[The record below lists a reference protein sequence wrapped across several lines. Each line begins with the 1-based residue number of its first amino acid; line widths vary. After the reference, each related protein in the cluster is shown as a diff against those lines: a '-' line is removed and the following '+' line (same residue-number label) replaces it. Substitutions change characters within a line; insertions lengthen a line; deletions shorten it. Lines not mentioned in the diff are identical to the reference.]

1 MLSTPSLYYFQDLA
15 YASQNPRIFT
25 QISDQDLSD
34 RGIGLICRR
43 ACEYYLHWTPEEA
56 VVNFTKEV
64 WERMCVDLLIRRLR
78 LPNYYS
84 PCERTL
90 YLYQLMYPELFS
102 QIDHRTS
109 VIRIYQTVL
118 SGQLTSFPRAFL
130 SGGKRKSNPNACYC
144 LIYALQTYGGCRT
157 EEAARQMMSGSRA
170 IPFLREV
177 RLYDIYQ
184 RKYRCPVTFV
194 DDAIRVAGWR

>member
-15 YASQNPRIFT
+15 YANQNPRIFT
-25 QISDQDLSD
+25 QIQDQDLSN

-56 VVNFTKEV
+56 VMKFTPAIWKK
-64 WERMCVDLLIRRLR
+64 MCVDLLIRRIR
-78 LPNYYS
+78 LPDYYS
-84 PCERTL
+84 PSERTL

-109 VIRIYQTVL
+109 VIRIYQSVL
-118 SGQLTSFPRAFL
+118 SGQLTSFPRSFL
-130 SGGKRKSNPNACYC
+130 SGNKASNRNACYC
-144 LIYALQTYGGCRT
+144 LIYALQTYGGYQT
-157 EEAARQMMSGSRA
+157 EGAARQMMSGSRA

-194 DDAIRVAGWR
+194 DDAIRLAGW

>member
-15 YASQNPRIFT
+15 YANQNPRIFT
-25 QISDQDLSD
+25 QIRDQDLTN

-43 ACEYYLHWTPEEA
+43 ACEYYLRWTPEEA
-56 VVNFTKEV
+56 VMKFTPKV
-64 WERMCVDLLIRRLR
+64 WEKMCVDLLIRRIR

-84 PCERTL
+84 PNERTL

-109 VIRIYQTVL
+109 AIRMYQAVL
-118 SGQLTSFPRAFL
+118 SGKLSSFPRAFL
-130 SGGKRKSNPNACYC
+130 SGNKAADLNACHC
-144 LIYALQTYGGCRT
+144 LIYALQTYGGCKT
-157 EEAARQMMSGSRA
+157 EEAARQMMSGNRA

-184 RKYRCPVTFV
+184 RKYRSPLTFLN
-194 DDAIRVAGWR
+194 DAIRLTGWR

>member
-15 YASQNPRIFT
+15 YANQNPRIFT
-25 QISDQDLSD
+25 QIQDQDLSN

-56 VVNFTKEV
+56 VMKFTPAIWKK
-64 WERMCVDLLIRRLR
+64 MCVDLLIRRIR
-78 LPNYYS
+78 LPDYYS
-84 PCERTL
+84 PSEHTL

-109 VIRIYQTVL
+109 VIRIYQSVL

-130 SGGKRKSNPNACYC
+130 SGNKASNRNACYC
-144 LIYALQTYGGCRT
+144 LIYALQTYGGCQT
-157 EEAARQMMSGSRA
+157 EGAARQMMSGSRA

-194 DDAIRVAGWR
+194 DDAIRLAGW